1 MKTIQTSQ
9 LKPNPAGK
17 DRTKTGA
24 SESQLAAE
32 WVDIKNTG
40 RSSVDLTGVSLYHKA
55 FKRDGS
61 YEWELVVQL
70 SGVLAASQVLR
81 VHSGKGPFSVVRA
94 EDKVGSDF
102 YMFTGESRYVWNND
116 YGDSSL
122 LWQPSTKVTIDE
134 ASYDA
139 YPPEGVILQRVGSK
153 LVAPA
158 RAASRW

>member
-17 DRTKTGA
+17 DRTRTGA

-40 RSSVDLTGVSLYHKA
+40 RSSVDLSGVSLYHKA

-61 YEWELVVQL
+61 FEWELVVRL
-70 SGVLAASQVLR
+70 SGVLGAGQVLR

-102 YMFTGESRYVWNND
+102 YMFTGESRYIWNND
-116 YGDSSL
+116 YGDASL
-122 LWQPSTKVTIDE
+122 LWQPATKVTIDE

-139 YPPEGVILQRVGSK
+139 YPPEGVTLQRVGSK

-158 RAASRW
+158 RVASRW

>member
-24 SESQLAAE
+24 SETQLAAE

-40 RSSVDLTGVSLYHKA
+40 RSSVNLTGISLYHKA

-61 YEWELVVQL
+61 FEWDLVVKL
-70 SGVLAASQVLR
+70 SGEIGAGQVLR
-81 VHSGKGPFSVVRA
+81 IHSGKGPFSVVRA
-94 EDKVGSDF
+94 EDKVGSDY
-102 YMFTGESRYVWNND
+102 YMFTGQSRYIWNND
-116 YGDSSL
+116 HSDTSL
-122 LWQPSTKVTIDE
+122 LWQPSTELRIDE

-158 RAASRW
+158 RVASRW